1 MLLNLTSSCIM
12 PIGRT
17 AYQVNPVSSS
27 SIPYPCTK
35 LLNLSIESIVAQ
47 MVVFLISDILDY
59 IIH

>member
-1 MLLNLTSSCIM
+1 LYYANWQNSLSGQSSFFELD
-12 PIGRT
+12 
-17 AYQVNPVSSS
+17 
-27 SIPYPCTK
+27 SIPCTK